1 MISSFFFE
9 LIVIISYQFCIF
21 LHQAFSKI
29 NTIPHNLIV
38 LTPQQKL
45 CPSLAWLFYF
55 NYEYFSFPYNTPW
68 PPLHCHIGWLLVYY
82 LFFHHLHFLFE
93 LDSFFKLHIACSS
106 HLVFFMFISCWCCAS
121 QVDCWYF
128 INLTTEDLPVMAIA
142 TLVDFFKNKDFYFA
156 THAIISIRPILG
168 CCLGWVWCFTSFWSP
183 VLHIAKPKKEQRM
196 TNIVV
201 VGWDDF

>member
-1 MISSFFFE
+1 VLHIARQQDSNITMAAWMISSFFFE

-29 NTIPHNLIV
+29 NTIPHNLIA

-93 LDSFFKLHIACSS
+93 LDSFFQAAHCLQQPSS
-106 HLVFFMFISCWCCAS
+106 FFHVYFLLMLCLTGWLLVFYKFH
-121 QVDCWYF
+121 
-128 INLTTEDLPVMAIA
+128 
-142 TLVDFFKNKDFYFA
+142 NKRSA
-156 THAIISIRPILG
+156 CNGH
-168 CCLGWVWCFTSFWSP
+168 CNLGWLFFVIKISTLP
-183 VLHIAKPKKEQRM
+183 PIQ
-196 TNIVV
+196 
-201 VGWDDF
+201 